1 MISPFSE
8 GTLRKAIQRGL
19 SKGNLDEEL
28 RDLGELTIE
37 SRADAEAVCW
47 GLRQLNRD
55 TANLGEHAQALAHLF
70 QHIEDGDCEAV
81 EHFRE
86 EGIPELLRLFEEL
99 RESPETDGRDAMF
112 FILRVLGMYGTTDG
126 ALKVIEAARLPF
138 HPEGYMWSVILRG
151 FGAGHPQND
160 LLYSS
165 LKDPLPEGFIG
176 VCLLDAANAAI
187 LEGEAMDHPFDS
199 EEGKARLRA
208 YLTGRDSEE
217 YSFAHSATAALP
229 FISEHGRDELLTLA
243 ARHPADDVRIKAAWA
258 AAKLGR
264 TEGLER
270 LCELCRDFKTAE
282 AAKRF
287 LVELG
292 REDIIPPEANEPSFV
307 ALAEFAQWCA
317 HPNELGRVPDE
328 LEIVDHRELSWPPE
342 REAKPFWLIR
352 YKLRDPS
359 DTGEDEEDCGLVG
372 SVTFCFFSYQLA
384 QRPPEDGYAVHCY
397 WEMEQRGLIEEADVT
412 DDDEYA
418 ELLQEWSGPALDRVR
433 LLRVA
438 EISPELKYPQR
449 LLGLA
454 SAELEGEPGWI
465 VLDGPRTR
473 WYPGAAQP
481 VEANESAV
489 LMIHVGRR
497 LLGL

>member
-8 GTLRKAIQRGL
+8 GTLKKAIQRGL

-37 SRADAEAVCW
+37 SRVDAEAVCW
-47 GLRQLNRD
+47 GLRQLDGD
-55 TANLGEHAQALAHLF
+55 TVNLSDHAQALAHLF
-70 QHIEDGDCEAV
+70 QHIEDGECEAV
-81 EHFRE
+81 DYFRE

-99 RESPETDGRDAMF
+99 QGSQEVDGHDAMF
-112 FILRVLGMYGTTDG
+112 FILKMLAMYGTTNG

-165 LKDPLPEGFIG
+165 LKDPLPDGFIG

-187 LEGEAMDHPFDS
+187 LEGEEMIHPFDS
-199 EEGKARLRA
+199 EEGKARLEA
-208 YLTGRDSEE
+208 YLASRDPEE
-217 YSFAHSATAALP
+217 YSYAHSATAALP
-229 FISEHGRDELLTLA
+229 FISEPGRDQLLA
-243 ARHPADDVRIKAAWA
+243 AASQHPADDVRIEAAWA

-264 TEGLER
+264 PEGLQR
-270 LCELCRDFKTAE
+270 LCVLCRDFKTAE

-292 REDIIPPEANEPSFV
+292 REDVIPPEANEPSFV

-328 LEIVDHRELSWPPE
+328 LEIVDHRELLWPPE

-352 YKLRDPS
+352 YKLS
-359 DTGEDEEDCGLVG
+359 DASGVEEGEEDCGLVG
-372 SVTFCFFSYQLA
+372 SVTFCFFSYRLA

-397 WEMEQRGLIEEADVT
+397 WEMEQRGLIEEADVA
-412 DDDEYA
+412 DNEEYA
-418 ELLQEWSGPALDRVR
+418 ELLQEWSGPALSRVR
-433 LLRVA
+433 LLRVS
-438 EISPELKYPQR
+438 ELSPELKYPQR

-454 SAELEGEPGWI
+454 SAELDGEPGWV

-473 WYPGAAQP
+473 WYPGAEQP
-481 VEANESAV
+481 PEADESAV